1 MRDRARVQ
9 STQALLEAK
18 AAIIEFIEVVKS
30 TLASVESDINRV
42 DQWVNSQ
49 QPAHWKHEV
58 RKREEA
64 VQRCKLE
71 IERKRLIQ
79 APEPA
84 SVVFEQKMLARAKV
98 HLDQAKVRQE
108 ATRRWAIAFE
118 KQAFMAKSG
127 TRALQDAIQVH
138 LPQSIALL
146 ERMVSSLESYA
157 AIRHEPAVPNDVIM
171 PHQDAEPE
179 EAGSPQPETPS

>member
-1 MRDRARVQ
+1 MRDRAQVQ
-9 STQALLEAK
+9 STRALLEAK
-18 AAIIEFIEVVKS
+18 AAIIEFTEVVKA

-58 RKREEA
+58 RKREET
-64 VQRCKLE
+64 VVRCKLE

-84 SVVFEQKMLARAKV
+84 SVVFEQKMLAKAKL

-108 ATRRWAIAFE
+108 ATRRWAIAFDIVC
-118 KQAFMAKSG
+118 F
-127 TRALQDAIQVH
+127 LCI
-138 LPQSIALL
+138 
-146 ERMVSSLESYA
+146 
-157 AIRHEPAVPNDVIM
+157 
-171 PHQDAEPE
+171 
-179 EAGSPQPETPS
+179 